1 MPEVMPKKILVPV
14 DLSEQSTAALTEA
27 AEIARACNAKL
38 VVMYA
43 EHFLPQ
49 LDSLAA
55 SSTATADKPEAEKR
69 AIAEKMLRDQIS
81 LNVPGTVP
89 VESFVV
95 IGDPVD
101 AILKTARDTNC
112 DWIVM
117 ATHGRSGVRRLA
129 LGSVTEEVLRHADRP
144 LLAVHA
150 A

>member
-14 DLSEQSTAALTEA
+14 DLSEQSSAALTEA
-27 AEIARACNAKL
+27 AEIARVCNAKL

-55 SSTATADKPEAEKR
+55 TATATADKPEADKR
-69 AIAEKMLRDQIS
+69 MMAEKLLRDQIS

-89 VESFVV
+89 VESRVV
-95 IGDPVD
+95 VGDPVD
-101 AILKTARDTNC
+101 AILNTARETAS

-117 ATHGRSGVRRLA
+117 ATHGRTGIKRMT

-150 A
+150 T